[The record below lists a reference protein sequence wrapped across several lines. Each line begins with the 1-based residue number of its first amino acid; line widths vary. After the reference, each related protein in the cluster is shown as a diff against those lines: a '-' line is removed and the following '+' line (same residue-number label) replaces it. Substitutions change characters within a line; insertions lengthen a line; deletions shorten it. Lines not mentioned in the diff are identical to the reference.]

1 MKYHQSNLRIFV
13 REKNNMALKNA
24 FIKVTVRQRI
34 LFAFLLSRKYFLK
47 RKHRTYRNIISSQI
61 NPSNSQYECF
71 NSNIKSMVLIIYQNV
86 QEHIGKIPIELN
98 LWYKNCLLPKNI
110 ASDTVNHLQL
120 LFLLHI
126 VKEKRK
132 DEIK

>member
-1 MKYHQSNLRIFV
+1 MS
-13 REKNNMALKNA
+13 ALIH
-24 FIKVTVRQRI
+24 IKI
-34 LFAFLLSRKYFLK
+34 NGFD
-47 RKHRTYRNIISSQI
+47 NIPI
-61 NPSNSQYECF
+61 
-71 NSNIKSMVLIIYQNV
+71 NV
-86 QEHIGKIPIELN
+86 QEHIGKILIELN
-98 LWYKNCLLPKNI
+98 LWYENCLLPKNI